1 MMRGD
6 GRSGSIRARPSP
18 TSSASAYAAL
28 AVFVLAILAILSS
41 DDIWLVVLT
50 FVAIGLVAAVIVI
63 DVWRLMDR
71 SSGEPADED
80 RR

>member
-1 MMRGD
+1 MRWLDMRMSEPHVVRLGLC
-6 GRSGSIRARPSP
+6 S
-18 TSSASAYAAL
+18 L

-50 FVAIGLVAAVIVI
+50 FVAIGLVATVIAI

-71 SSGEPADED
+71 SSGEPTDED

>member
-1 MMRGD
+1 MRMSEPHVVRLGLC
-6 GRSGSIRARPSP
+6 
-18 TSSASAYAAL
+18 AL
-28 AVFVLAILAILSS
+28 AVFVLAILAIIGS

-80 RR
+80 GREP

>member
-1 MMRGD
+1 MRWLHVGMPEPH
-6 GRSGSIRARPSP
+6 IARLGLC
-18 TSSASAYAAL
+18 AL
-28 AVFVLAILAILSS
+28 AVFVLAILAIIGS

-50 FVAIGLVAAVIVI
+50 FVAIALVAAIVVI

-71 SSGEPADED
+71 SSGEPSDDD

>member
-18 TSSASAYAAL
+18 TSSASASAAL

-41 DDIWLVVLT
+41 DDIWLVILT
-50 FVAIGLVAAVIVI
+50 FVAIGLVAAVIASTCS
-63 DVWRLMDR
+63 D
-71 SSGEPADED
+71 
-80 RR
+80 